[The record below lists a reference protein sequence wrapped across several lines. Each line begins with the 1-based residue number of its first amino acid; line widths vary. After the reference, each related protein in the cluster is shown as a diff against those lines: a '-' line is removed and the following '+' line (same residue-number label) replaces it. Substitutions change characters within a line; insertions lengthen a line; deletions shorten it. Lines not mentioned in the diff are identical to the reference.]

1 MLHENLRLKR
11 KERGLSQE
19 ELASRL
25 HVVRQTI
32 SKWEKGMSVPDSEQ
46 LIKIAVILETTVSEL
61 LGTKV
66 ENEEEPDRLAKELS
80 RINTQLAIRN
90 HRTRRVL
97 KIIAVALLVFVALIF
112 AIMALNY
119 VPMSQSKY
127 TKRDA
132 LLLPNRTD
140 VISVSVSCD
149 NEREAITD
157 KREIDDLF
165 ANLSTVRIK
174 SGESYN
180 DAPMTDKF
188 IKIFFEVSDGLSGCV
203 VYVFEDENGFFIEQP
218 YNGIFSIEEKQYTE
232 IFGLFFRGTVT
243 NAPYKVPAPNELL
256 TKAARP
262 FFLQQTA

>member
-1 MLHENLRLKR
+1 MLLCVACRNGDVSAKLCMKSLEEGGVPVFHENLRLKR

-32 SKWEKGMSVPDSEQ
+32 SKWEKGMSAPDSEQ

-119 VPMSQSKY
+119 APMSQLK
-127 TKRDA
+127 
-132 LLLPNRTD
+132 
-140 VISVSVSCD
+140 
-149 NEREAITD
+149 
-157 KREIDDLF
+157 
-165 ANLSTVRIK
+165 
-174 SGESYN
+174 
-180 DAPMTDKF
+180 
-188 IKIFFEVSDGLSGCV
+188 
-203 VYVFEDENGFFIEQP
+203 
-218 YNGIFSIEEKQYTE
+218 
-232 IFGLFFRGTVT
+232 
-243 NAPYKVPAPNELL
+243 
-256 TKAARP
+256 
-262 FFLQQTA
+262 

>member
-66 ENEEEPDRLAKELS
+66 ENEEEPDRLAKEL
-80 RINTQLAIRN
+80 AIRN
-90 HRTRRVL
+90 HRMRHVL
-97 KIIAVALLVFVALIF
+97 KIIAVALLVFIALIF

-119 VPMSQSKY
+119 APMSQSKY
-127 TKRDA
+127 TKRDAA

-140 VISVSVSCD
+140 VISVSISCD
-149 NEREAITD
+149 DERETITD

-188 IKIFFEVSDGLSGCV
+188 IKIIFEVSDGLSGCT

-218 YNGIFSIEEKQYTE
+218 YSGIFSIEEKQYAE
-232 IFGLFFRGTVT
+232 IFGTFF
-243 NAPYKVPAPNELL
+243 
-256 TKAARP
+256 
-262 FFLQQTA
+262 

>member
-1 MLHENLRLKR
+1 MREIFRGGVSVLHENLRLKR

-61 LGTKV
+61 LGTQV
-66 ENEEEPDRLAKELS
+66 ENEEEPNRLAKELS

-90 HRTRRVL
+90 HRTRRL
-97 KIIAVALLVFVALIF
+97 LRIIAVALLVIAALFF

-119 VPMSQSKY
+119 APMSQSKY
-127 TKRDA
+127 PKKDSA

-140 VISVSVSCD
+140 VISVSISCND
-149 NEREAITD
+149 ERETITD

-165 ANLSTVRIK
+165 ANLSTVSIK

-180 DAPMTDKF
+180 DTPRTDKF

-203 VYVFEDENGFFIEQP
+203 VYVFEDDGGFFIEQP
-218 YNGIFSIEEKQYTE
+218 YHGVFSIEENQYIE
-232 IFGLFFRGTVT
+232 ISGILFQRSSF
-243 NAPYKVPAPNELL
+243 AE
-256 TKAARP
+256 
-262 FFLQQTA
+262 

>member
-1 MLHENLRLKR
+1 MHEVFRGGVSVLHENLRLKR

-46 LIKIAVILETTVSEL
+46 WIKIAVILETTVSEL

-90 HRTRRVL
+90 HRMRHVL
-97 KIIAVALLVFVALIF
+97 KIIAVALLVFIALIF

-119 VPMSQSKY
+119 APMSQSKY
-127 TKRDA
+127 TKRDAA

-140 VISVSVSCD
+140 VISVSISCD
-149 NEREAITD
+149 DERETITN

-180 DAPMTDKF
+180 DSPMTDKF

-232 IFGLFFRGTVT
+232 IFSFTII
-243 NAPYKVPAPNELL
+243 
-256 TKAARP
+256 
-262 FFLQQTA
+262 

>member
-90 HRTRRVL
+90 HRMRRVL

-119 VPMSQSKY
+119 APMPQSKY

-132 LLLPNRTD
+132 
-140 VISVSVSCD
+140 
-149 NEREAITD
+149 
-157 KREIDDLF
+157 
-165 ANLSTVRIK
+165 
-174 SGESYN
+174 
-180 DAPMTDKF
+180 
-188 IKIFFEVSDGLSGCV
+188 
-203 VYVFEDENGFFIEQP
+203 
-218 YNGIFSIEEKQYTE
+218 
-232 IFGLFFRGTVT
+232 
-243 NAPYKVPAPNELL
+243 
-256 TKAARP
+256 
-262 FFLQQTA
+262 

>member
-32 SKWEKGMSVPDSEQ
+32 SKWEKGMSAPDSEQ
-46 LIKIAVILETTVSEL
+46 LIKITVILETTVSEL

-66 ENEEEPDRLAKELS
+66 ENE
-80 RINTQLAIRN
+80 
-90 HRTRRVL
+90 
-97 KIIAVALLVFVALIF
+97 
-112 AIMALNY
+112 
-119 VPMSQSKY
+119 
-127 TKRDA
+127 RDAA

-140 VISVSVSCD
+140 VISVSISCD
-149 NEREAITD
+149 DERETITD
-157 KREIDDLF
+157 KREIDNLF

-180 DAPMTDKF
+180 DSPMTDKF

-203 VYVFEDENGFFIEQP
+203 AYIFEDENGFFIEQP
-218 YNGIFSIEEKQYTE
+218 YNGIFSIEEKQYAE
-232 IFGLFFRGTVT
+232 IFETLF
-243 NAPYKVPAPNELL
+243 
-256 TKAARP
+256 
-262 FFLQQTA
+262 

>member
-1 MLHENLRLKR
+1 MRDTLSFQWSSRFYSPCCGEKTDKAYLRCKVTSNHRMLICVACRNGDVPAKICVKSLEKEGVSVLHENLRLKR

-119 VPMSQSKY
+119 GVF
-127 TKRDA
+127 A
-132 LLLPNRTD
+132 
-140 VISVSVSCD
+140 
-149 NEREAITD
+149 
-157 KREIDDLF
+157 EI
-165 ANLSTVRIK
+165 
-174 SGESYN
+174 G
-180 DAPMTDKF
+180 
-188 IKIFFEVSDGLSGCV
+188 G
-203 VYVFEDENGFFIEQP
+203 
-218 YNGIFSIEEKQYTE
+218 
-232 IFGLFFRGTVT
+232 
-243 NAPYKVPAPNELL
+243 
-256 TKAARP
+256 
-262 FFLQQTA
+262 